1 MLRQVSWSERRDH
14 FKQMVGRTMSS
25 LHRSN
30 GTASIPCSSSKWWD
44 VRCSSMI
51 RRRTSLYC
59 QMFGYQH
66 GDWRRNTN
74 GFLGIVFVAIHFRV
88 AIIVCILVSGLC
100 TVVHSKVEEKMT
112 GNFIFLG
119 ESQIRLVFYI
129 THKSLIDVGLYQKL
143 KRFDLVKLSN

>member
-1 MLRQVSWSERRDH
+1 MRQMFGQVSWSERRDQ

-25 LHRSN
+25 PHRSN
-30 GTASIPCSSSKWWD
+30 DTAGIPCSSGKWWN

-51 RRRTSLYC
+51 RRRTSLC
-59 QMFGYQH
+59 WQMFGYQH
-66 GDWRRNTN
+66 GGWRHNTN

-112 GNFIFLG
+112 GHFIFLG
-119 ESQIRLVFYI
+119 GSQISLVFYI

-143 KRFDLVKLSN
+143 KRFDLVK